1 MYIGTRHLHRIN
13 KWSAQTVVRNE
24 IGRVGTVTISSIDD
38 IVLDRCKYGILNI
51 AFLVFIIFV
60 RYQEMFSLY
69 FFLSLYKYKPVLL
82 QRGNSYIC
90 YTSAVLMNISTGY
103 LYFDMSLSLPHTEV
117 RSVI

>member
-69 FFLSLYKYKPVLL
+69 FFSRYININLFCNNEETAIFVTPLLS
-82 QRGNSYIC
+82 
-90 YTSAVLMNISTGY
+90 
-103 LYFDMSLSLPHTEV
+103 
-117 RSVI
+117 